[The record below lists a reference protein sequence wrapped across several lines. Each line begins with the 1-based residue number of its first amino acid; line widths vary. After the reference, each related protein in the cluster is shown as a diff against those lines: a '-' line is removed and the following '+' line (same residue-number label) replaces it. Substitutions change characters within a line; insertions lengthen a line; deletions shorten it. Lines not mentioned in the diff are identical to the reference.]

1 MTQNET
7 KQKQKMKRPDEKE
20 LKDYDVLY
28 TRDTNFA
35 SHARLLQSK
44 WRVKQGLKM
53 NTIPKSNYGNFI
65 DTDIATSGKANY
77 LTDNIKKLV
86 TKKIIEI
93 KKTGGLIG
101 EPRIW
106 NNLLSSQPLCF
117 NLFGELH
124 YDLDL
129 ATRFFQKLFPDKVSS
144 ITKVDFEFSSKR
156 SNPDN
161 SAFDVYVEY
170 LLDGARHFF
179 GIEVK
184 YQEDLFEEAPKK
196 AAEIFANHKDK
207 YEKLTTQSNFF
218 KPNAIE
224 QLQFVPISQIWR
236 DHLLSF
242 NMTNENISGSF
253 IFLYP
258 FDNDECKRGV
268 SSYQKL
274 LVSDNEEQ
282 TKFYPRDLAVYIRTL
297 NEIHDT
303 KWTKE
308 LVARYLG

>member
-1 MTQNET
+1 
-7 KQKQKMKRPDEKE
+7 MKRPNEKE
-20 LKDYDVLY
+20 LKDYNVFY
-28 TRDTNFA
+28 KPDTNFA

-53 NTIPKSNYGNFI
+53 NTTPKSNYGNFI

-86 TKKIIEI
+86 TEKIIEI
-93 KKTGGLIG
+93 RKAGGLIG

-117 NLFGELH
+117 NLFGEL
-124 YDLDL
+124 YCDLDL
-129 ATRFFQKLFPDKVSS
+129 ATRFFQKLFPDKVTAVKK
-144 ITKVDFEFSSKR
+144 IDFEYSSKR
-156 SNPDN
+156 NNPDN

-170 LLDGARHFF
+170 LHNDKKYFF

-184 YQEDLFEEAPKK
+184 YQEDLLVETPTK
-196 AAEIFANHKDK
+196 AAEIFASHKDE
-207 YEKLTTQSNFF
+207 YEKQTNDCSYF
-218 KPNAIE
+218 KPKAIE
-224 QLQFVPISQIWR
+224 RLQFVPLAQMWR

-242 NMTNENISGSF
+242 NMTDKNILGSF

-258 FDNDECKRGV
+258 FDNDGCSRGV

-274 LVSDNEEQ
+274 LVNDNEEE
-282 TKFYPRDLAVYIRTL
+282 TKFYPRDLAKFIRTL

-303 KWTKE
+303 KWTRE
-308 LVARYLG
+308 LVARYLGYS